1 MKVLPCQGLVIDQA
15 PLGKKDQAGK
25 LTETKGRYLAAVAEA
40 EAWLVQ
46 QGFDPWEI
54 AEMDLPRQVRRCWWH
69 DDHGFVPDGWEGTG
83 ARPVLIVHVP
93 VPAEPDPPQTVK
105 VIKP

>member
-1 MKVLPCQGLVIDQA
+1 MTSSFSRGCTKHHDDHESAALPGA
-15 PLGKKDQAGK
+15 GHRPGPLGKKDQAGK

-69 DDHGFVPDGWEGTG
+69 DDHGFVPDGWEGQAPG
-83 ARPVLIVHVP
+83 RC
-93 VPAEPDPPQTVK
+93 
-105 VIKP
+105 